1 MDVQVQL
8 KSFLLQMK
16 TNRLDE
22 GLNALEKPAFLGA
35 CIALEGYLGQT
46 IQRAAGLRIEG
57 GVERSKS

>member
-1 MDVQVQL
+1 
-8 KSFLLQMK
+8 MK

-57 GVERSKS
+57 GVEGAKS